1 MVVDEVVVVG
11 KRRRQSRRQKGLG
24 MMYGMVVSATL
35 CYQVMLLDGDG
46 KPSLPIYI
54 AGVVLASLSAVMEAK
69 FCFCKGVKT
78 RRVKFPP
85 PDFVYKIIQC
95 LF

>member
-1 MVVDEVVVVG
+1 MGNITLKSLLAVDSHVINP
-11 KRRRQSRRQKGLG
+11 L
-24 MMYGMVVSATL
+24 
-35 CYQVMLLDGDG
+35 MLLDGDG

-78 RRVKFPP
+78 RRRQVPASRF
-85 PDFVYKIIQC
+85 C
-95 LF
+95 LQFTK